1 MAYIDIPIE
10 SVALQKSVSLEIQE
24 LYKFAIENNFNE
36 FTTLS
41 DIRKKLKEKNFNP
54 SFTSFDEYSKTLNN
68 FSYFDKKN
76 YIIKD
81 ASYDTYDISNLLKQI
96 KEEVLYYI
104 DPKTPKNFSG
114 YILERQVSP
123 PLEAFERV
131 GNNKLNIKP
140 SGRDYGLLFE

>member
-1 MAYIDIPIE
+1 MAYIDVPIQ
-10 SVALQKSVSLEIQE
+10 LQKSVSPEIQE
-24 LYKFAIENNFNE
+24 LYKFALENNFDE

-41 DIRKKLKEKNFNP
+41 QIRNKLREKQFHP
-54 SFTSFDEYSKTLNN
+54 SFNNFEEYSKKLNE
-68 FSYFDKKN
+68 FAFFDEKH
-76 YIIKD
+76 YILKD
-81 ASYDTYDISNLLKQI
+81 TSYDIYDISNLLKQI

-104 DPKTPKNFSG
+104 NPNTPKHFSG